1 MTRAQIRA
9 NVRSNLAD
17 AGITFYDDTTLN
29 DAIQDAYNEV
39 ASKCRCIVKSATV
52 AQVASTNYYDF
63 STLGISDYL
72 GCFAIFNTATNFW
85 LRDDLAL
92 PDFDRIR
99 RDWELWTGAVQFWTP
114 HSFKRVAVAPY
125 LTQIVNETF
134 VVWYW
139 ATAPILTVD
148 SDTFLIATDMQEMLE
163 MYATA
168 DKLEDSEELAKA
180 EPFWKSFEEDKQTYL
195 VRCQKLAAAQLLQ
208 RV

>member
-1 MTRAQIRA
+1 MTRAQIRM

-17 AGITFYDDTTLN
+17 AGITFFDDTSLN

-39 ASKCRCIVKSATV
+39 ASKCRCIVKSQTI
-52 AQVASTNYYDF
+52 AQIPNTNYYDLL
-63 STLGISDYL
+63 TLGISDYL
-72 GCFAIFNTATNFW
+72 GCFAIFNTGTNFW
-85 LRDDLAL
+85 LRDDLSL

-125 LTQIVNETF
+125 LTNVVSETF

-139 ATAPILTVD
+139 ANAPILTTD
-148 SDTFLIATDMQEMLE
+148 SDTFLIAPDMQDTLE

-168 DKLEDSEELAKA
+168 DKLEDSEEIAKA
-180 EPFWKSFEEDKQTYL
+180 KPFWESYERQKQQYL